1 MTGIMGSKSFVILSG
16 VLLAQ
21 AGLFYGFSR
30 KENIPDR
37 LPLAEFRLA
46 GTTWKSVQDIDIP
59 DDEKDVLKA
68 DDLLSRVYQ
77 DQSSGRIATLFVAFF
92 DTQRTGKA
100 PHSPKNCLP
109 GAGWAPSRSEI
120 VEIPVPDQ
128 TQPIQANRYIVAR
141 GDNQSV
147 VLYWYQSHNRTVAS
161 EYLAKYYTVTD
172 AIRYNRSDTALVR
185 VVVGVSGGDTEKAI
199 KTATDFAVSFFP
211 QLKQQLPTEKIP
223 AIVVR
228 P

>member
-1 MTGIMGSKSFVILSG
+1 MAGVMGSKSFVILSA

-30 KENIPDR
+30 SENIPHR
-37 LPLAEFRLA
+37 APLAEFSLSDSS
-46 GTTWKSVQDIDIP
+46 WKNVQEMQLS
-59 DDEKDVLKA
+59 DEEKEVLKA
-68 DDLLSRVYQ
+68 DDILSRVYQ
-77 DQSSGRIATLFVAFF
+77 DQRTGRVATLFVAFF

-109 GAGWAPSRSEI
+109 GAGWAPSRNEI
-120 VEIPVPDQ
+120 VEIPVPGMA
-128 TQPIQANRYIVAR
+128 QPIQANRYIVSR

-161 EYLAKYYTVTD
+161 EYWAKYYTVTD

-185 VVVGVSGGDTEKAI
+185 VVVGVNHGDTEKAI
-199 KTATDFAVSFFP
+199 QTATDFAVAFFP
-211 QLKQQLPTEKIP
+211 QLKQHLPS
-223 AIVVR
+223 
-228 P
+228 

>member
-1 MTGIMGSKSFVILSG
+1 MAGIMGSKSFVILSG

-30 KENIPDR
+30 SENIPLR
-37 LPLAEFRLA
+37 LPLAEFNLQDSP
-46 GTTWKSVQDIDIP
+46 WKNVQEMQLSDE
-59 DDEKDVLKA
+59 EKDVLKA
-68 DDLLSRVYQ
+68 DDILSRVYQ
-77 DQSSGRIATLFVAFF
+77 DQGSGRVATLFVAFF

-120 VEIPVPDQ
+120 VEIPVPGMP
-128 TQPIQANRYIVAR
+128 QPIQANRYIVAR

-161 EYLAKYYTVTD
+161 EYWAKYYTVTD

-185 VVVGVSGGDTEKAI
+185 VVVAVTNGDTDKAVR
-199 KTATDFAVSFFP
+199 TATDFAIAFFP
-211 QLKQQLPTEKIP
+211 KLKQYLPS
-223 AIVVR
+223 
-228 P
+228 